1 MSAGGYIWVCT
12 STVGMLGD
20 FLKMLV
26 CSGFRAL
33 AIHLWLS
40 DVSKSRIVPEQTGFS
55 SLFDTAPVAAA
66 NPNLSKLFFLNSQ
79 LIIPRIYG
87 LSFYFTPPSSYM

>member
-20 FLKMLV
+20 FLKMFV

-40 DVSKSRIVPEQTGFS
+40 DVSKSRIVADRLLVT
-55 SLFDTAPVAAA
+55 
-66 NPNLSKLFFLNSQ
+66 
-79 LIIPRIYG
+79 I
-87 LSFYFTPPSSYM
+87 